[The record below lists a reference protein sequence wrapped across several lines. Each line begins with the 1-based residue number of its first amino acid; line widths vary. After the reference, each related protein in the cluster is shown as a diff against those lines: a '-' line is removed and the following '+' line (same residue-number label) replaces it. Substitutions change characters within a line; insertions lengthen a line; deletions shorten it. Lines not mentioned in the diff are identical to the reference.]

1 MQHPTARTAH
11 EGPVFR
17 VEVLEYEDP
26 ERGPV
31 RKDIVRHPGAVL
43 VIPIEDDGRLVMIR
57 NRRVSVKRWLIEFC
71 AGKIE
76 RGESPLESAR
86 RELAE
91 ECGRHA
97 GRLVEVGRFLTSPGM
112 SDELMHVFEARDLS
126 PTDQRLEPGEDIE
139 VQVMSVDQIE
149 SMIREGTIDDG
160 KSIAALS
167 QWKLRAKCPAGD
179 SER

>member
-1 MQHPTARTAH
+1 MQHPQARTAH

-43 VIPIEDDGRLVMIR
+43 VIPVDDDDRLVMIR
-57 NRRVSVKRWLIEFC
+57 NRRVSVDRWLIEFC

-76 RGESPLESAR
+76 QGEPPLESAR
-86 RELAE
+86 RELSE

-126 PTDQRLEPGEDIE
+126 PTPQQLEPGEDIE
-139 VQVMSVDQIE
+139 VLVMSVEDIE
-149 SMIREGTIDDG
+149 SMIRDGSLDDG
-160 KSIAALS
+160 KTIAALS
-167 QWKLRAKCPAGD
+167 LWKLWAARESD
-179 SER
+179 R

>member
-1 MQHPTARTAH
+1 MQHPNARTAH

-43 VIPIEDDGRLVMIR
+43 VIPVDDDGRLVMIR
-57 NRRVSVKRWLIEFC
+57 NRRVSVGRWLVEFC

-76 RGESPLESAR
+76 PGEPPLDSAR

-91 ECGRHA
+91 ECGRDA
-97 GRLVEVGRFLTSPGM
+97 GELVEVGRFLTSPGM
-112 SDELMHVFEARDLS
+112 SDEMMHVFEARSLS
-126 PTDQRLEPGEDIE
+126 STRQQLEPGEDIE
-139 VQVMSVDQIE
+139 VLVMSVDQVE
-149 SMIREGTIDDG
+149 SMIRDGSLDDG
-160 KSIAALS
+160 KTIAALYVWK
-167 QWKLRAKCPAGD
+167 QWVARESD
-179 SER
+179 R

>member
-1 MQHPTARTAH
+1 MQHPNARTAH

-43 VIPIEDDGRLVMIR
+43 VIPVQADGRLVMIR
-57 NRRVSVKRWLIEFC
+57 NQRVSVERWLVEFC

-76 RGESPLESAR
+76 QGEPPLDSAR
-86 RELAE
+86 RELSE
-91 ECGRHA
+91 ECGRGA
-97 GRLVEVGRFLTSPGM
+97 GQLIEVGRFLTTPGM

-126 PTDQRLEPGEDIE
+126 VADQRLEPGEDIE
-139 VQVMSVDQIE
+139 VLVMSVDDIE
-149 SMIREGTIDDG
+149 SMIQDGTLDDG
-160 KSIAALS
+160 KTIAALS
-167 QWKLRAKCPAGD
+167 LWKLWKARIARESRP
-179 SER
+179 